1 MAPTRLVD
9 DRVLRGAATPSALPL
24 DFAERA
30 VRRFGW
36 LALGFALTQILVYL
50 MGAFVQPGWIDPGA
64 APPLYTISVA
74 GAAILG
80 FAFCALAWSERIP
93 APLMLDLALVFE
105 VLAALGIGL
114 AENAITWPPNEP
126 IRGLSAV
133 EVWIVLFVLAVPST
147 FGKGLLA
154 AITAALM
161 APLGLTLNILSGAVE
176 SPALTQWITLS
187 VPTLAMAVCASVIAR
202 FIYNLTGQ
210 LGKLREMGSYHLI
223 EPLGSG
229 GMGEV
234 WIAQHSLLAR
244 RVAIK
249 LIRPEAIHG
258 AYSQEVRAV
267 KIRFE
272 REAQAIASLSSPN
285 TVALY
290 DFGSTED
297 GTFYYVMELLEGI
310 DLYKL
315 IRDYGPVNAARAVHI
330 IVQICDAL
338 AEAHDK
344 GIVHRDIKPP
354 NIVLSIQGCTY
365 DFAKVLDFG
374 LAKSLGASDD
384 DFLTRPGTTLGTP
397 AFMAPEAVSGKTNLN
412 GQADVYSL
420 GCVTYF
426 LLTGSL
432 VFPEKSGLAMAL
444 AHTHEAPLPPS
455 ARTEL
460 PIPPAL
466 DRLVLQC
473 LAKDPDARPAGC
485 RELAERLSQSIAP
498 ATWPQAAARHW
509 WEINRP
515 SIPNRGENS
524 PLPDAGRT
532 LRKQTSA
539 SR

>member
-1 MAPTRLVD
+1 MVPTRHAD

-30 VRRFGW
+30 ARRFGW
-36 LALGFALTQILVYL
+36 LALGFALTEILVYL
-50 MGAFVQPGWIDPGA
+50 MGAFIQPGWIDPRT
-64 APPLYTISVA
+64 APPLYSIAVF
-74 GAAILG
+74 GAALLG
-80 FAFCALAWSERIP
+80 FAFCALAWSGRIA

-114 AENAITWPPNEP
+114 AENAVSWPANEP
-126 IRGLSAV
+126 IRGLSGV
-133 EVWIVLFVLAVPST
+133 EVWIVFFVLAVPST

-154 AITAALM
+154 AVTAALM
-161 APLGLTLNILSGAVE
+161 APLGLALNILSGSVE
-176 SPALTQWITLS
+176 SPLPTQWITLT
-187 VPTLAMAVCASVIAR
+187 VPTLGMAVCAAVVAR

-249 LIRPEAIHG
+249 LIRPEAVHG

-267 KIRFE
+267 KLRFE
-272 REAQAIASLSSPN
+272 REAQAIASLSSPH

-315 IRDYGPVNAARAVHI
+315 IRDYGPVEASRAVHI
-330 IVQICDAL
+330 LVQICDAL

-344 GIVHRDIKPP
+344 GLVHRDIKPP

-374 LAKSLGASDD
+374 LAKSLSVPDD
-384 DFLTRPGTTLGTP
+384 EMLTRPGTTLGTP
-397 AFMAPEAVSGKTNLN
+397 AFMAPEAASGKANLD

-420 GCVTYF
+420 GCVAYF

-444 AHTHEAPLPPS
+444 AHTHETPLPPS

-460 PIPPAL
+460 AIPPAL
-466 DRLVLQC
+466 DGLIVQC
-473 LAKDPDARPAGC
+473 LAKHPDDRPKGC
-485 RELAERLSQSIAP
+485 RELADRLVESIAP
-498 ATWPQAAARHW
+498 AAWTQSAARHW

-515 SIPNRGENS
+515 AIPNRGQIS
-524 PLPDAGRT
+524 PLPKAGRT
-532 LRKQTSA
+532 LRKETAA